1 MSDAIPMVIKCCLGQ
16 GCNRYP
22 LDVRDPQADAAWERR
37 MEASLTA
44 ALLSEPVTHST
55 LATWALNLPVTV
67 VKELG
72 EDTRKDF
79 QP

>member
-1 MSDAIPMVIKCCLGQ
+1 MNSIPMVIKCCLGQ

-22 LDVRDPQADAAWERR
+22 LDMVDAATNAQWEAR

-55 LATWALNLPVTV
+55 LATWALNLPVSV
-67 VKELG
+67 VKDLAEP
-72 EDTRKDF
+72 TRKDF